1 MRALKTTPHT
11 VTRLAFSPCGSRL
24 AAGGSG
30 RKVCFWNVAAAK
42 VKPTTLPTFDGRS
55 QYLAFLP
62 NGKLFA
68 MSSLGQYATYD
79 PDTGTDAR
87 GKLAS
92 RWTGD
97 LVPSADFTAFYGT
110 GWKARKWTYDGA
122 TLTQRWEL
130 ETPGDMQHGG
140 YCDGAAVTASGAYLA
155 PLSTNSGATSLH
167 TRDGA
172 TGRLVDTRRLANAS
186 VLHFALFPD
195 GRTVAFLR
203 EKAYK
208 GTTANAIMLGT
219 LDGKFGPLVKAKS
232 GEKDVYTALAVHPT
246 GERIAVGCGDGTVRT
261 FDAKSRREVS
271 AHKWLEGPVRALVYA
286 PNGLTAA
293 AGGENGAV
301 VVWDAE

>member
-1 MRALKTTPHT
+1 MRALETTKQT
-11 VTRLAFSPCGSRL
+11 VTRLAFAPCGTRL

-30 RKVCFWNVAAAK
+30 SKVCFWDVTAAK

-68 MSSLGQYATYD
+68 VSGLGEYATFD
-79 PDTGTDAR
+79 PDTGTHAR
-87 GKLAS
+87 DKLKS

-97 LVPSADFTAFYGT
+97 LVPNADFTAFYGT
-110 GWKARKWTYDGA
+110 GWRARKWAYDGA
-122 TLTQRWEL
+122 KLEQLWEL

-140 YCDGAAVTASGAYLA
+140 YGDGGALTTSGEYVA
-155 PLSTNSGATSLH
+155 PLATDSGRTSLH
-167 TRDGA
+167 RRAADTGALLGTRP
-172 TGRLVDTRRLANAS
+172 LANAS
-186 VLHFALFPD
+186 VLHFTLFPD

-219 LDGKFGPLVKAKS
+219 LDGKFAALVKAES

-246 GERIAVGCGDGTVRT
+246 GERLAVGCGDGTVRT
-261 FDAKSRREVS
+261 FDVKSRREVS
-271 AHKWLEGPVRALVYA
+271 AHKWLEGPVRVLAYA

-293 AGGENGAV
+293 AGGEGGAV